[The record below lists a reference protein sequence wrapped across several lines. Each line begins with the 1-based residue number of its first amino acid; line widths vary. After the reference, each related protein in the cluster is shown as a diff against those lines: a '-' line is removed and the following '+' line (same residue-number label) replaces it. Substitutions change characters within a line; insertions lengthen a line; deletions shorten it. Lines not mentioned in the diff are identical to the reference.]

1 MGFGLSAKTGNF
13 APSRSVLDIRQWP
26 LDAHAQVQV
35 MVMCKRMFL
44 ILCAGLVLMNCGG
57 DAGSG
62 PPGLSE
68 DGQPGGGPLQSG
80 SAIGPGIS
88 IEQALASDLEGP
100 LLVNGWLWRSGNDDP
115 RLCASLSGSL
125 PPRCVEPSLTLK
137 GLDLKA
143 YALRIEGSTAWSDQ
157 AVQLLGTLKGKVL
170 TVSARTRG

>member
-1 MGFGLSAKTGNF
+1 MGLGLSAKTGNF

-62 PPGLSE
+62 PPGSSE

-88 IEQALASDLEGP
+88 IEQALASNLEGP

-115 RLCASLSGSL
+115 RLCASLSGSQ
-125 PPRCVEPSLTLK
+125 PPTCDDPSLAVK
-137 GLDLKA
+137 GLDLGS
-143 YALRIEGSTAWSDQ
+143 YVLRAQGSTVWSDQ
-157 AVQLLGTLKGKVL
+157 TVQLLGTLNGKVL
-170 TVSARTRG
+170 TVSPLTR